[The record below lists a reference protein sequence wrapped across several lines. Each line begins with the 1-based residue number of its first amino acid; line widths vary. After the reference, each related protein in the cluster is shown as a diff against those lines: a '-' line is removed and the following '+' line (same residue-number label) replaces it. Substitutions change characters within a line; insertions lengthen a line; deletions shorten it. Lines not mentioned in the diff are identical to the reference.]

1 MQSISRNFTYPLLR
15 WLSVTIA
22 VSVVFASAQAMAL
35 CPFALPG
42 ATVAVAPRDGKD
54 LSQFSRRDTAAAL
67 QKFEIDTHAH
77 IAANLSQIDLT
88 ADGKFDVVDST
99 IIVRSLL
106 GFRDGALTAGLNPVG
121 ARSNSAAIQSFIDAG
136 CVTDAATQ
144 STWQRAAFTESNAVI
159 KNPER
164 GFWIYL
170 SEDFLTITDAGIAG
184 VQTTWPDVSL
194 GYAYVRLDAYR
205 NQTLP
210 QSFFDMLNTKLAIIR
225 ARGMKLILRFSYNNG
240 GASPAGDDAPLT
252 RTREHI
258 TQLAPIVQS
267 NADIVYVWQGGFI
280 GAYGEQHSS
289 SNGLDTLA
297 NKTIIRDAL
306 LDVLPANR
314 FLLWRDPKDQIAWDA
329 APGVEA
335 EAFGTSRKARMGMYN
350 DCFMASDTDVGTY
363 DPNPTLRAPQRAYV
377 AARSAIVPFGGETCD
392 AQESLSQQR
401 KTCTDILRE
410 GAEFHMSYLNRTY
423 APAFI
428 TQWQTEG
435 CFDDVSKKLGCRW
448 VLGSVAAPKAVAR
461 GNTAQVSAAI
471 MNAGWARMY
480 NARPIVVKLIS
491 QSNPTTPAIVATAVW
506 DPRALKPNDATNV
519 LFTINVPA
527 NAAVGTYDVM
537 LASPDPLPSIAGNV
551 AYAVR
556 FANADNATL
565 GQRWDAVRGAFATGL
580 TITVN

>member
-1 MQSISRNFTYPLLR
+1 MQSFSRSFTYPLLR
-15 WLSVTIA
+15 RLSVTIA
-22 VSVVFASAQAMAL
+22 ASVVFASAQAMAL

-42 ATVAVAPRDGKD
+42 ATVAVAPRDGKY
-54 LSQFSRRDTAAAL
+54 LSQFSRRDAATAL

-77 IAANLSQIDLT
+77 IAANLSQIDIT

-106 GFRDGALTAGLNPVG
+106 GFRDDALISGLNPVG
-121 ARSNSAAIQSFIDAG
+121 ARSSSAAIQSFIDAG

-144 STWQRAAFTESNAVI
+144 STWQRAAFSESNAVI

-210 QSFFDMLNTKLAIIR
+210 QSFFDTLNTKLAIIR

-240 GASPAGDDAPLT
+240 GASPAGDDAPLA
-252 RTREHI
+252 RVQEHI

-306 LDVLPANR
+306 LNVLPANR

-335 EAFGTSRKARMGMYN
+335 DAFGTSRQARMGMYN

-401 KTCTDILRE
+401 RTCVDILRE

-428 TQWQTEG
+428 SQWQTEG
-435 CFDDVSKKLGCRW
+435 CLDDVSKKLGYRW
-448 VLGSVAAPKAVAR
+448 VLGNVAAPKAVAR
-461 GNTAQVSAAI
+461 GNTAQVSASI
-471 MNAGWARMY
+471 KNAGWARMY
-480 NARPIVVKLIS
+480 NARPIVVRLIS
-491 QSNPTTPAIVATAVW
+491 QSNPIATAIIATAVW
-506 DPRALKPNDATNV
+506 DPRALKPNDETNV

-527 NAAVGTYDVM
+527 NAAVGAYDVM